1 MLAPD
6 DVSVGVHVFEECVLL
21 LACACSP
28 LARSRHQ
35 RVERSRF
42 GRNRRHHQKPAHF
55 LQPTPYQGMLG
66 SKQAVAKL
74 HQANVVAQHYVMRA
88 LADGMLHDHQ
98 KSTTTETQVRNRRH
112 SNT

>member
-35 RVERSRF
+35 RVARSRF
-42 GRNRRHHQKPAHF
+42 GRNRRHRQKRDHF
-55 LQPTPYQGMLG
+55 LQPTPYQEMHG
-66 SKQAVAKL
+66 SKQVVAKL
-74 HQANVVAQHYVMRA
+74 HQANVVAQHYVMSA
-88 LADGMLHDHQ
+88 STGGMLLDHQ
-98 KSTTTETQVRNRRH
+98 
-112 SNT
+112 